1 MEFSLPAIGW
11 RATIPFV
18 CLAALLAWETAQPYF
33 PLFRRAGER
42 ARHGAANLALGALNV
57 AVVAFLFAGLWL
69 AVTEWAAA
77 HRFGLLNAIGP
88 PPWLRV
94 TLAVLLLDAWTY
106 AWHRLCHRLPFF
118 WRFHRW
124 HHADRAMDV
133 TTASRFHTGEI
144 DCSSLLRVPLLAC
157 LGCSIGELALYEG
170 LLFAAVQFQHANI
183 ALPHR
188 LDRVLHLVIVTP
200 ALHKV
205 HHSVVRAE
213 CDSNYGSLFS
223 WWDRLGGTRCISAAP
238 ERIVFGL
245 DDQPSGPRLADKR
258 GSLPQRAGTAFPP
271 VSSAARVRCPR
282 RR

>member
-1 MEFSLPAIGW
+1 MDLSLPAIGW

-42 ARHGAANLALGALNV
+42 ARHGAANLALGLLNV
-57 AVVAFLFAGLWL
+57 AVVALLFAGLWL

-77 HRFGLLNAIGP
+77 HRFGLLNAFAF

-94 TLAVLLLDAWTY
+94 VLAVLVLDAWTY
-106 AWHRLCHRLPFF
+106 AWHRLNHRVPFF

-144 DCSSLLRVPLLAC
+144 VLSSIVRVPLL
-157 LGCSIGELALYEG
+157 LVIGCGIGELALYEL
-170 LLFAAVQFQHANI
+170 LLFAVVQFHHANL
-183 ALPHR
+183 ALPER
-188 LDRVLHLVIVTP
+188 LDRALRLVIVTP
-200 ALHKV
+200 TLHKV

-213 CDSNYGSLFS
+213 CDSNYSSLFS
-223 WWDRLGGTRCISAAP
+223 WWDRLGGTRRVCAAP

-245 DDQPSGPRLADKR
+245 DD
-258 GSLPQRAGTAFPP
+258 
-271 VSSAARVRCPR
+271 
-282 RR
+282 